1 VKAVGRLM
9 TLMFIAFFLTGCA
22 GDGGK
27 RMDTFSYVDLERFM
41 GDWYV
46 VASIPT
52 FLEKGAHNAVESYAL
67 NPDGTIATTFR
78 FNKDSYDGPIKTYRP
93 TGFVVDRK
101 TNARWGMQF
110 IWPIKAD
117 YRIIYLDDDYQ
128 LTVIGR
134 AKRDYVWV
142 MSRKPDFSNEEFDR
156 VKDFIQGVGYDASM
170 LRRVPQR
177 EGVNEYNPGANRTT
191 N

>member
-1 VKAVGRLM
+1 
-9 TLMFIAFFLTGCA
+9 MFSAFLLTGCA
-22 GDGGK
+22 GDGGE
-27 RMDTFSYVDLERFM
+27 RMDTVSYVDLERFM

-78 FNKDSYDGPIKTYRP
+78 FNKEAFDGPVKVYRP
-93 TGFVVDRK
+93 TGFVMDRK

-110 IWPIKAD
+110 IWPIKGD
-117 YRIIYLDDDYQ
+117 YRVIYLDDDYQ

-134 AKRDYVWV
+134 AKRDYAWV
-142 MSRKPDFSNEEFDR
+142 MSRRPDFSNEEFER
-156 VKDFIQGVGYDASM
+156 IKDFIQDVGYDPSK

-177 EGVNEYNPGANRTT
+177 YGINE
-191 N
+191 

>member
-1 VKAVGRLM
+1 VKAIGQFSISIGL
-9 TLMFIAFFLTGCA
+9 LFGLSSCA
-22 GDGGK
+22 VNGVK
-27 RMDTFSYVDLERFM
+27 PMDTVTNVDLERFM

-67 NPDGTIATTFR
+67 NPNGTITTTFR
-78 FNKDSYDGPIKTYRP
+78 FNKDSFDGPVKTYHP
-93 TGFVVDRK
+93 TGFVMDRK
-101 TNARWGMQF
+101 TNALWGMQF
-110 IWPIKAD
+110 IWPIKGD

-134 AKRDYVWV
+134 VKRDYVWV
-142 MSRKPDFSNEEFDR
+142 MSRKPDFSDEEFEQI
-156 VKDFIQGVGYDASM
+156 KDFIQDVGYDPSK

-177 EGVNEYNPGANRTT
+177 MNLTSQ
-191 N
+191 